1 MINKS
6 KNKRKK
12 ILRNR
17 SSKISLNN
25 INSIN
30 NNINLDNQQTKISQ
44 YNNNNDDRKIKK
56 FKFQTESK
64 KEHNL
69 HFLEY
74 KDFELN
80 ILEYSFALNYDRR
93 TYTQFYISL
102 LKIKHLLI
110 FSFYPTKDYN
120 SKIIKIFLFF
130 FFFASHLTIN
140 ALFFNDSTIHKIYED
155 EGNFNFIYQ
164 IPQILYSSIISGIIS
179 CIIKALSL
187 SQKIIIELK
196 QEKDNNTN
204 LLDNKMNSTLK
215 SLKTNFTLF
224 FILTFILLL
233 FFWYYITCFCGIY
246 KNTQIHL
253 IKDSFISF
261 FCGLIYPIITCLIPG
276 IFRIWALRDKK
287 GSLKIIYK
295 FSSLLMMII

>member
-17 SSKISLNN
+17 SSKISFNN

-30 NNINLDNQQTKISQ
+30 KNINLYNQQTKISQ
-44 YNNNNDDRKIKK
+44 YNNNDDRKIKK

-64 KEHNL
+64 NEHNL

-93 TYTQFYISL
+93 TYVQFYISL

-130 FFFASHLTIN
+130 YFS
-140 ALFFNDSTIHKIYED
+140 FN
-155 EGNFNFIYQ
+155 N
-164 IPQILYSSIISGIIS
+164 
-179 CIIKALSL
+179 
-187 SQKIIIELK
+187 
-196 QEKDNNTN
+196 
-204 LLDNKMNSTLK
+204 
-215 SLKTNFTLF
+215 
-224 FILTFILLL
+224 
-233 FFWYYITCFCGIY
+233 
-246 KNTQIHL
+246 
-253 IKDSFISF
+253 
-261 FCGLIYPIITCLIPG
+261 
-276 IFRIWALRDKK
+276 
-287 GSLKIIYK
+287 
-295 FSSLLMMII
+295 